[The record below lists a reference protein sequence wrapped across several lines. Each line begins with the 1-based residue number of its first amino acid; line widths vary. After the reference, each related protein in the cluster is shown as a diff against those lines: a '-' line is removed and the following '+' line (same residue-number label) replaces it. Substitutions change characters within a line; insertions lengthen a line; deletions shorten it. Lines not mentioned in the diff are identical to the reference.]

1 MQRESK
7 LDTGKPY
14 ASFSWMML
22 LFVQHFLSSLKHNLV
37 TQYIV
42 FVWISETAIS
52 AKFLLS
58 GRENSWV

>member
-1 MQRESK
+1 
-7 LDTGKPY
+7 
-14 ASFSWMML
+14 MML

-42 FVWISETAIS
+42 FVWISETEIS